1 MSTEMTDA
9 VSTGLDSGRFTRATE
24 QIDAAN
30 AEDQN
35 RTVFDG
41 KEYPAELIYSM
52 RMSEWLSR
60 LEPAASEPLRLAVR
74 CQHLR
79 RWAIPRA
86 SYPMTRAGYHQWR
99 TTLGRFHA
107 DEAGKILRGAGYDE
121 PAISRTQSL
130 IRKERFKTDPE
141 AQTLEDVACLVF
153 LELDYVDFARGHEPQ
168 KVIDIVAKTW
178 RKMSDR
184 GHQAALELAK
194 GLPEAERELIV
205 KALKE
210 G

>member
-1 MSTEMTDA
+1 MA
-9 VSTGLDSGRFTRATE
+9 

-30 AEDQN
+30 AQDPN
-35 RTVFDG
+35 IAVFEG
-41 KEYPAELIYSM
+41 TPYPAELIYSM
-52 RMSEWLSR
+52 RMSKWLDR

-86 SYPMTRAGYHQWR
+86 SYPMTRPGYHQWR

-107 DEAGKILRGAGYDE
+107 EEAGNILRSLGYDE
-121 PAISRTQSL
+121 PSISRTQSL

-153 LELDYVDFARGHEPQ
+153 LELDFVGFARGHEPQ
-168 KVIDIVAKTW
+168 KVVDIVAKTW

-184 GHQAALELAK
+184 GHQAALELAN
-194 GLPEAERELIV
+194 GLPAAERELIV
-205 KALKE
+205 RALQ
-210 G
+210 GG

>member
-1 MSTEMTDA
+1 MNDTP
-9 VSTGLDSGRFTRATE
+9 STGFDADRFARAVE

-30 AEDQN
+30 AEDPN
-35 RTVFDG
+35 RAVFDG
-41 KEYPAELIYSM
+41 KEYPSELIYSM
-52 RMSEWLSR
+52 RMSEWLGR
-60 LEPAASEPLRLAVR
+60 LEPGASESLRLAVR

-79 RWAIPRA
+79 RWSIPRA

-107 DEAGKILRGAGYDE
+107 EEAGNLLRAAGYE
-121 PAISRTQSL
+121 ESVISRAQSL

-168 KVIDIVAKTW
+168 KVIDIVARTW

-184 GHQAALELAK
+184 GHAAAMELAR
-194 GLPEAERELIV
+194 GLPDAERGLIV
-205 KALKE
+205 KAVTE
-210 G
+210 S

>member
-1 MSTEMTDA
+1 MTDA
-9 VSTGLDSGRFTRATE
+9 VSIGFNADRFARAIE
-24 QIDAAN
+24 RIDAAN
-30 AEDQN
+30 AQDPN
-35 RTVFDG
+35 RAVFAG

-52 RMSEWLSR
+52 RMSEWLGR
-60 LEPAASEPLRLAVR
+60 LEPEASEPLRLAVR

-79 RWAIPRA
+79 RWAIPR
-86 SYPMTRAGYHQWR
+86 STYPMTRAGYHQWR

-107 DEAGKILRGAGYDE
+107 DEAGNILRSVGYDE

-130 IRKERFKTDPE
+130 IRKERFKSDQE

-184 GHQAALELAK
+184 GHAAALELAQV
-194 GLPEAERELIV
+194 LPEAERELIV
-205 KALKE
+205 RAVTGK
-210 G
+210 